1 MTTTTSKL
9 TDKFDPSRVELE
21 DHPLADIFPLME
33 GGEKGLEFAAL
44 VEDIKANWLREPI
57 TLFENKILDGRNR
70 YRAIIKA
77 NKRYNLK
84 EENFWVFDPKVNG
97 DPRAYVISVNLHRR
111 HLTESQRAVIAANLA
126 TRKVGDNQY
135 TKAGISAAD
144 AAKMLGVGKAT
155 VEMAKAVA
163 EKATDEI
170 KEKVLKGE
178 LRLGAVKKIIEKSKA
193 EQQAEFDRLAN
204 ERKERQDAA
213 KAKAIAKRK
222 AAKTGT
228 TPETKEPKAN
238 QAMTDLDNFVKKWQ
252 GFNPMQRRMFVTK
265 FRDELTALLDSIREE
280 EQLGGYLN
288 LGTQEEKEEQQ
299 AAA

>member
-1 MTTTTSKL
+1 MTTPTTKL
-9 TDKFDPSRVELE
+9 TDKFDPLRVELE

-33 GGEKGLEFAAL
+33 GGKKGVEFAAL
-44 VEDIKANWLREPI
+44 VEDIKAYGLREPI
-57 TLFENKILDGRNR
+57 TLFEGKILDGRNR

-77 NKRYNLK
+77 SLRYKLK

-97 DPRAYVISVNLHRR
+97 DPQAYVISVNLHRR

-126 TRKVGDNQY
+126 TKKVGDNQY
-135 TKAGISAAD
+135 VKAGISAAD
-144 AAKMLGVGKAT
+144 AAKMLGVGEAT
-155 VEMAKAVA
+155 VTMAKSVA

-170 KEKVLKGE
+170 KAKVLKGE
-178 LRLGAVKKIIEKSKA
+178 LRLNMAKKIIEKSKD
-193 EQQAEFDRLAN
+193 EQQAELERIVN

-213 KAKAIAKRK
+213 KAKANAKRK

-228 TPETKEPKAN
+228 TTETKEPEAN

-265 FRDELTALLDSIREE
+265 FRDDLTTLLNNVREE
-280 EQLGGYLN
+280 EKLRGSLN
-288 LGTQEEKEEQQ
+288 LVTQEEKEEQQ